1 MNPTLRA
8 RMEGI
13 INLIFMM
20 AFFLFWTAFALV
32 SESAL
37 CRIGCA
43 ELALASL
50 WLAYTAGLRRAA
62 LLRERRFYSNPW
74 YSTTLPLAPGAAL
87 GIAGWVLSSP
97 EQWASAAGLAAFL
110 AFLTALLWRIAQSEG
125 TRLETEVLG

>member
-1 MNPTLRA
+1 
-8 RMEGI
+8 MEGI

-97 EQWASAAGLAAFL
+97 GAMGQRRGPGRVLRIPDCAAVAH
-110 AFLTALLWRIAQSEG
+110 RPE
-125 TRLETEVLG
+125 